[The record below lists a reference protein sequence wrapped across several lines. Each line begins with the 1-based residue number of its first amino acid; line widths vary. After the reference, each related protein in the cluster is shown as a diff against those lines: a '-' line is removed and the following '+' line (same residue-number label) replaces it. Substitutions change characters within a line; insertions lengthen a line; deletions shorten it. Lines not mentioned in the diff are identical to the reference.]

1 MRNLVLGLS
10 SLAFWELDSLWI
22 LLELIPEV
30 LGSSRCREAEAEG
43 LENKEVQEVALR
55 IGNIL
60 GANSEG
66 VWVVYSVLPKEEG
79 SAWQGAPW

>member
-1 MRNLVLGLS
+1 MGLS
-10 SLAFWELDSLWI
+10 SSASWGLDSLWI
-22 LLELIPEV
+22 LLELISEV

-43 LENKEVQEVALR
+43 LESKGGQEVALR

-60 GANSEG
+60 GANSED

-79 SAWQGAPW
+79 SAWQGPPW

>member
-1 MRNLVLGLS
+1 MGLS

-22 LLELIPEV
+22 LLELILEV

-43 LENKEVQEVALR
+43 LENKEVQEVALG

-66 VWVVYSVLPKEEG
+66 EWVVYSVLLKEEG
-79 SAWQGAPW
+79 SAWQGSPW